1 MYFLGANVFDAI
13 ETTEFI
19 ILSFQLEFGIF
30 VLNFFKKKPTIHL
43 PY

>member
-1 MYFLGANVFDAI
+1 MCFLGANVLNAI
-13 ETTEFI
+13 ERTEFI

-30 VLNFFKKKPTIHL
+30 VLNFSEKKTTIHL

>member
-1 MYFLGANVFDAI
+1 MCFLGANVLNAI
-13 ETTEFI
+13 ETTELK
-19 ILSFQLEFGIF
+19 ILNFQLEFGIF